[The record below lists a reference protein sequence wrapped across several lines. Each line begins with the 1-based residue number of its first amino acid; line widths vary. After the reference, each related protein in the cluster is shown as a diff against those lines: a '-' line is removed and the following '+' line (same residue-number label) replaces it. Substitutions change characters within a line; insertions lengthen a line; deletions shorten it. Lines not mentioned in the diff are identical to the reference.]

1 MHRIRRFLAPVFC
14 AALCLLL
21 FCSCGDDGMPDPD
34 KQGSW
39 DATPQVL
46 TAPTGSDVR
55 GNDRVLVDLSGTAQG
70 CVAVTYSGQNPKVR
84 LQITPPSGNVY
95 TYIVRTD
102 GVAAVFPLSE
112 GNGSYTINVF
122 ENTQGDRYAQAFGT
136 TAEVTLENEFAP
148 FLHTNQY
155 VQYTTDSQAVAL
167 GSQLARSADTDL
179 DVVENIYRYILKNI
193 SYDTD
198 LAQKVQTEAG
208 YLPDLDQV
216 LKNKKGI
223 CFDYAA
229 LATAMLRTQRIPTQ
243 LVVGYSGQVYHA
255 WINVH
260 IDGVGWVNKII
271 EFKGDKWVRMDPTF
285 DAAKKGLNQ
294 FVGNGDNYN
303 PLYVY

>member
-1 MHRIRRFLAPVFC
+1 M
-14 AALCLLL
+14 
-21 FCSCGDDGMPDPD
+21 
-34 KQGSW
+34 
-39 DATPQVL
+39 
-46 TAPTGSDVR
+46 
-55 GNDRVLVDLSGTAQG
+55 
-70 CVAVTYSGQNPKVR
+70 
-84 LQITPPSGNVY
+84 
-95 TYIVRTD
+95 
-102 GVAAVFPLSE
+102 
-112 GNGSYTINVF
+112 
-122 ENTQGDRYAQAFGT
+122 
-136 TAEVTLENEFAP
+136 
-148 FLHTNQY
+148 
-155 VQYTTDSQAVAL
+155 
-167 GSQLARSADTDL
+167 
-179 DVVENIYRYILKNI
+179 
-193 SYDTD
+193 
-198 LAQKVQTEAG
+198 
-208 YLPDLDQV
+208 